1 MNPHTYRVLL
11 AACLSLLPL
20 SITAKTDAP
29 QASLPKLENPISV
42 GYLRGKLAKNSPR
55 LMLTPAIERDLKAR
69 LATDP
74 LLQAYHRHLQA
85 EAAEILEL
93 PLPEREMRGFRLLH
107 VSRDVLR
114 RLGTLSMVY
123 RLDKNPEILKR
134 IDAELLNAC
143 AFEDW
148 NPKHF
153 LDVGEMALGV
163 ALAVDWVGDE
173 LPPATVALAQNAL
186 IEKAI
191 RPSYNEGGKPMFWIS
206 ATSNWNPVCHG
217 GLIAASLA
225 VADKNPE
232 LAAKT
237 IARALENL
245 PNSLHEYAPDGVYP
259 EGPYYWEYGTTYTV
273 IAADLLSSALG
284 GDFGISASP
293 GFMEGADFRL
303 QVTSPTGDFFNFADS
318 SDRPSGSGSL
328 LLAWFAA
335 KSGDA
340 LYFNR
345 SFFENPSQTGRF
357 TALGLLWLARYTDGK
372 KSELTRAWHGKGPNP
387 VAVFR
392 GEKEEPQ
399 SFFLAVKGG
408 CADISHGN
416 MDAGSFVFDLDGVR
430 WSLDPGNQPYFPLE
444 QIGFPLSNRS
454 QDGARWSLLTKGNQG
469 HSNLSVND
477 ARFAVKGYAPLRDF
491 KTGAQPEVSIEMS
504 EIYTGLL
511 AACSRR
517 FVKES
522 ERSMRVED
530 RFETKE
536 ATRHLT
542 WAMMTTAEVIPVE
555 NGAILL
561 QEGKELKLSILEP
574 AGLKVSVLGLDPPP
588 LAVDKTIKNL
598 KRIEIRLPVDLVQDR
613 KGLISVRLSN

>member
-1 MNPHTYRVLL
+1 MKPLKPRFLL

-20 SITAKTDAP
+20 SIPAQADAP
-29 QASLPKLENPISV
+29 KASLPKLENPISV
-42 GYLRGKLAKNSPR
+42 NYLRVNLAKNSPR
-55 LMLTPAIERDLKAR
+55 LMLTPAIERDLKTR

-74 LLQAYHRHLQA
+74 LIQAYHRHLQA
-85 EAAEILEL
+85 ETAAILEL
-93 PLPEREMRGFRLLH
+93 PLPTREMRGFRLLH

-123 RLDKNPEILKR
+123 RLDKNPDILKR

-173 LPPATVALAQNAL
+173 LPQATVALAKNAL

-191 RPSYNEGGKPMFWIS
+191 LPSYNEGGKPMFWING
-206 ATSNWNPVCHG
+206 TSNWNQVCHG
-217 GLIAASLA
+217 GLVAASLA
-225 VADKNPE
+225 VAELNPE

-237 IARALENL
+237 LARALENL

-293 GFMEGADFRL
+293 GFMEGANFRL

-318 SDRPSGSGSL
+318 SDRPTGSGSL

-335 KSGDA
+335 KTGDA

-345 SFFENPSQTGRF
+345 AFFENPSQTGRF
-357 TALGLLWLARYTDGK
+357 TALGLIWLARYKEGK
-372 KSELTRAWHGKGPNP
+372 KSELARAWHGMGPNP

-392 GEKEEPQ
+392 GAKEEPQ

-430 WSLDPGNQPYFPLE
+430 WSLDPGNQSYFPLE
-444 QIGFPLSNRS
+444 KIGFPLSNRS

-477 ARFAVKGYAPLRDF
+477 ARFFVKGYAPIRNF
-491 KTGAQPEVSIEMS
+491 KTGAQPEVSIDMS

-530 RFETKE
+530 RFETNE

-542 WAMMTTAEVIPVE
+542 WAMMTTAEVVPSE
-555 NGAILL
+555 NGAVLR
-561 QEGKELKLSILEP
+561 QDGKEIKLSILEP
-574 AGLKVSVLGLDPPP
+574 AGLSVSVLPLDPPP
-588 LAVDKTIKNL
+588 MAIDKTIKNL
-598 KRIEIRLPVDLVQDR
+598 KRIEIRLAAHLVKDG
-613 KGLISVRLSN
+613 KATIAVRLSE